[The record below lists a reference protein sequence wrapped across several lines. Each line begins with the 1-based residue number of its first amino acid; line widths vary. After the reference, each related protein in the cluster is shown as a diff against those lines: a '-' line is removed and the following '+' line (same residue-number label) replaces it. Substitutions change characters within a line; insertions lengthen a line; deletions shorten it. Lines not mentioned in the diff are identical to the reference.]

1 MQNGFN
7 AYAAAAK
14 TAQSVV
20 SPRELEASLLI
31 KAATRLQAVADD
43 WNLRERELDE
53 ALTYNRRLWT
63 LLVSAVIAEDNPLPV
78 GIKTNILGLA
88 NFIFNQTFKISAD
101 PQPQALG
108 ILVNIN
114 RDIAAGLRGAEP
126 AATTSPDERKRRPYG
141 RRFRS

>member
-43 WNLRERELDE
+43 WQAREQDLDE

-88 NFIFNQTFKISAD
+88 NFIFNQTFKIAAD
-101 PQPQALG
+101 PQPQGLG

-114 RDIAAGLRGAEP
+114 RDIAAGLRG
-126 AATTSPDERKRRPYG
+126 R
-141 RRFRS
+141 

>member
-31 KAATRLQAVADD
+31 KAAMRLQAVADD
-43 WNLRERELDE
+43 WSLRDRELDD

-63 LLVSAVIAEDNPLPV
+63 LLVSAVTAEDNPLPV

-88 NFIFNQTFKISAD
+88 NFIFNQTFRISSD
-101 PQPQALG
+101 PHPQALAALIG
-108 ILVNIN
+108 IN
-114 RDIAAGLRGAEP
+114 RDIAAGLRG
-126 AATTSPDERKRRPYG
+126 R
-141 RRFRS
+141 

>member
-43 WNLRERELDE
+43 WEARGRDVDE

-63 LLVSAVIAEDNPLPV
+63 LLVSAMIAEDNPLPV

-101 PQPQALG
+101 PQPQSLGAL
-108 ILVNIN
+108 ISIN
-114 RDIAAGLRGAEP
+114 REIAAGLRG
-126 AATTSPDERKRRPYG
+126 R
-141 RRFRS
+141 

>member
-31 KAATRLQAVADD
+31 KAATRLQIVADD
-43 WNLRERELDE
+43 WTARERELEE

-78 GIKTNILGLA
+78 GIKNNILGLA
-88 NFIFNQTFKISAD
+88 NFIFNHTFKLAAD
-101 PQPQALG
+101 PQLQGVG
-108 ILVNIN
+108 ILININ
-114 RDIAAGLRGAEP
+114 RDIAAGLRG
-126 AATTSPDERKRRPYG
+126 R
-141 RRFRS
+141 

>member
-43 WNLRERELDE
+43 WTIREREFDE
-53 ALTYNRRLWT
+53 VLTYNRRLWT

-78 GIKTNILGLA
+78 GIKQNILGLA
-88 NFIFNQTFKISAD
+88 NFIFNHTFKLAAD
-101 PQPQALG
+101 PQPQGLG
-108 ILVNIN
+108 ILININ
-114 RDIAAGLRGAEP
+114 RDIAAGLRG
-126 AATTSPDERKRRPYG
+126 R
-141 RRFRS
+141 

>member
-101 PQPQALG
+101 PKPQSLG
-108 ILVNIN
+108 ILVSIN
-114 RDIAAGLRGAEP
+114 RDIAAGLRG
-126 AATTSPDERKRRPYG
+126 R
-141 RRFRS
+141 

>member
-43 WNLRERELDE
+43 WETRGRDIDE
-53 ALTYNRRLWT
+53 ALPYNRRLWT
-63 LLVSAVIAEDNPLPV
+63 LLVSAMIAEDNPLPV

-101 PQPQALG
+101 PQPQGLG
-108 ILVNIN
+108 AV
-114 RDIAAGLRGAEP
+114 
-126 AATTSPDERKRRPYG
+126 
-141 RRFRS
+141 FRSTGKTAAVFGGRL

>member
-31 KAATRLQAVADD
+31 KAATRLQSIADD
-43 WNLRERELDE
+43 WTARGGDLDD

-78 GIKTNILGLA
+78 GIKTNILSLA
-88 NFIFNQTFKISAD
+88 NFVFNRSFQIIAD
-101 PQPQALG
+101 PQPQGLGALIG
-108 ILVNIN
+108 IN
-114 RDIAAGLRGAEP
+114 REIAAGLRG
-126 AATTSPDERKRRPYG
+126 R
-141 RRFRS
+141 

>member
-43 WNLRERELDE
+43 WDMRGRNLDD

-63 LLVSAVIAEDNPLPV
+63 LLVSAVISEDNPLPV

-101 PQPQALG
+101 PQPQSLAAL
-108 ILVNIN
+108 VSIN
-114 RDIAAGLRGAEP
+114 REIAAGLRG
-126 AATTSPDERKRRPYG
+126 R
-141 RRFRS
+141 

>member
-43 WNLRERELDE
+43 WSMRERELDE
-53 ALTYNRRLWT
+53 VLTYNRRLWT

-78 GIKTNILGLA
+78 GIKQNILGLA
-88 NFIFNQTFKISAD
+88 NFIFNQTFRISSD
-101 PQPQALG
+101 PQPQSLG
-108 ILVNIN
+108 ILININ
-114 RDIAAGLRGAEP
+114 RDIAAGLRG
-126 AATTSPDERKRRPYG
+126 R
-141 RRFRS
+141 

>member
-43 WNLRERELDE
+43 WVAREREFDE
-53 ALTYNRRLWT
+53 VLTYNRRLWT

-78 GIKTNILGLA
+78 GIKQNILGLA
-88 NFIFNQTFKISAD
+88 NFIFNHTFKLAAD
-101 PQPQALG
+101 PQPQGLG
-108 ILVNIN
+108 ILININ
-114 RDIAAGLRGAEP
+114 RDIAAGLRG
-126 AATTSPDERKRRPYG
+126 R
-141 RRFRS
+141 

>member
-43 WNLRERELDE
+43 WQAREHDLDE

-88 NFIFNQTFKISAD
+88 NFIFNQTFKLAAD
-101 PQPQALG
+101 PQPQGLG

-114 RDIAAGLRGAEP
+114 RDIAAGLRG
-126 AATTSPDERKRRPYG
+126 R
-141 RRFRS
+141 

>member
-43 WNLRERELDE
+43 WTARERELDE

-78 GIKTNILGLA
+78 GIKTNILGLG
-88 NFIFNQTFKISAD
+88 NFIFNHTFKLAAD
-101 PQPQALG
+101 PQPQGLG
-108 ILVNIN
+108 VLININ
-114 RDIAAGLRGAEP
+114 RDIAAGLRG
-126 AATTSPDERKRRPYG
+126 R
-141 RRFRS
+141 

>member
-43 WNLRERELDE
+43 WHAREQDLDE

-88 NFIFNQTFKISAD
+88 NFIFNQTFKLAAD
-101 PQPQALG
+101 PQPQGLG

-114 RDIAAGLRGAEP
+114 RDIAAGLRG
-126 AATTSPDERKRRPYG
+126 R
-141 RRFRS
+141 

>member
-43 WNLRERELDE
+43 WEARGHGLDE

-78 GIKTNILGLA
+78 GIKQNILSLA
-88 NFIFNQTFKISAD
+88 NFVFNQTFRISAD
-101 PQPQALG
+101 PQPQSLG

-114 RDIAAGLRGAEP
+114 RDIAAGLRG
-126 AATTSPDERKRRPYG
+126 R
-141 RRFRS
+141 